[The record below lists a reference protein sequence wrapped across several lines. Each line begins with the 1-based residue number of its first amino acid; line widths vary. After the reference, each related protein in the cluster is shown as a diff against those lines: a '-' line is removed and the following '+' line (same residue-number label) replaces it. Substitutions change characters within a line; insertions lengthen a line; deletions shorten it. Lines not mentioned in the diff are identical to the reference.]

1 MRMMETTR
9 PSSASYTLPPERQAC
24 SASTSGKQVHNA
36 SSKVNL
42 VVHKMLL
49 PLLDAPLRTHVVFDA
64 EADQAELDLMEE
76 VDKSHPRVMEDP
88 TSFVQHLQSLLS
100 RYKAYASGYSRV
112 HNQVVLVDEPVPG
125 AGTSGA
131 RRNATA

>member
-1 MRMMETTR
+1 MCSQLMRMMETTR
-9 PSSASYTLPPERQAC
+9 ASPLASSIISQSPERLC
-24 SASTSGKQVHNA
+24 CTSSSSSSIAGTSSSKQVHNA

-49 PLLDAPLRTHVVFDA
+49 PLLEAPLRTHVVFDA

-76 VDKSHPRVMEDP
+76 VDRGNPQILEDP

-100 RYKAYASGYSRV
+100 RYKAYASGYSRILGDQAV
-112 HNQVVLVDEPVPG
+112 
-125 AGTSGA
+125 
-131 RRNATA
+131 

>member
-9 PSSASYTLPPERQAC
+9 ASSPLPLERPVCAT
-24 SASTSGKQVHNA
+24 SSSSGKQVHNA

-64 EADQAELDLMEE
+64 EADQAELDLLEE
-76 VDKSHPRVMEDP
+76 VDKSNPQILEDP

-100 RYKAYASGYSRV
+100 RYRAYASGYSRI
-112 HNQVVLVDEPVPG
+112 HNQPILVDAPLP
-125 AGTSGA
+125 GTSKK
-131 RRNATA
+131 NATA